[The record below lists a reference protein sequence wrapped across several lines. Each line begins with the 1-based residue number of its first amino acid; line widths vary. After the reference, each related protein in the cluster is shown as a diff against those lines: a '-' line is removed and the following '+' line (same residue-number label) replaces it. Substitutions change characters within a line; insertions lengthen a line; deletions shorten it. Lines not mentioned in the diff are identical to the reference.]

1 MLDTKKIFPNTI
13 FQVLLFL
20 LLSFLC
26 IVGVFYFDS
35 ILLVDFPLDQ
45 RMTFET
51 FFFLFIPI
59 ILFFIINRNRKNK
72 IIINSSE
79 PDLRLLFSGI
89 FVVCSIVVI
98 IYFYNNYEANSIR
111 NNPYNLSN
119 IWMLLSTCLIAPI
132 LEEIYFRIII
142 QNGLNQSYQPKVSI
156 LLTAIIFMLVHSPSQ
171 YPLAFV
177 MGMFIGFA
185 YQVTKFNILV
195 AIFLHVLAN
204 NFSTFLQFLA
214 FKYGEFSLA
223 MLIISLFSFG
233 IFLYLFIK
241 NVKNNQNIYY
251 RS

>member
-177 MGMFIGFA
+177 MRMFIGFA